1 LLYEKLNAEMKEMV
15 DRYATRLAPYTWYRR
30 RELLSEAA
38 GSFAE
43 DLPEAQARVAA
54 QGFVTAVLERWGDA
68 EVTDPVQ
75 AEIYRAS
82 LNPEH
87 RTLAEQYFAANPP
100 LPADN

>member
-1 LLYEKLNAEMKEMV
+1 MLYEKLNAEMKEMV

-30 RELLSEAA
+30 RELLAEAA
-38 GSFAE
+38 DSFGE
-43 DLPEAQARVAA
+43 DLPEDKARIAA
-54 QGFVTAVLERWGDA
+54 QGFVTAVLERWADA

-87 RTLAEQYFAANPP
+87 RALAERYLAANRPTP
-100 LPADN
+100 EEN